1 MNLKVTSNQMFVMW
15 ITIKK
20 KFTVSVKDDICKRHF
35 VISNNRYSFNI
46 SLYFNLL
53 FLMVFVNFIVGTGIF
68 PSVCNGSSSCKITS
82 WQQIKLDIRILSYHY
97 SLFERKVYSS
107 DLFKIE
113 NMIFFRISFSVLLSI
128 TLIKLNELYKLS

>member
-1 MNLKVTSNQMFVMW
+1 MKLKVTSNQMFVMW

-35 VISNNRYSFNI
+35 VNSNNRYSFNI

-53 FLMVFVNFIVGTGIF
+53 FLTVFVNFIVGTGIF

-128 TLIKLNELYKLS
+128 ILIKLNELYKLS

>member
-1 MNLKVTSNQMFVMW
+1 MKLKVTSNQMFVMW
-15 ITIKK
+15 IKIKK

-35 VISNNRYSFNI
+35 VISNNWYSFNI

-128 TLIKLNELYKLS
+128 ILIKLNELYKLS